1 MSTEQNVRLISVN
14 EGQRPGIIVVRGARN
29 MCHKK
34 FKTLY
39 FKQLMTRK
47 PIPDFLSVTVAA
59 YSHHG
64 LYSLNL
70 PYELLSS
77 PEVTAMPDDIHR
89 LEKAGELFVKN
100 SVSIAD

>member
-1 MSTEQNVRLISVN
+1 MSAEQNVRLISVN

-64 LYSLNL
+64 LDSLNL